1 MDSDLVLKIP
11 DPVQHRGLDPT
22 GSGSPTLRSRGY
34 LNTLRIKS
42 AYHVGKIFYFRNG
55 KEGWV
60 EFFSDL
66 IKDPWLFL

>member
-11 DPVQHRGLDPT
+11 DQVQHRGLDPT

-34 LNTLRIKS
+34 LNTLRIK
-42 AYHVGKIFYFRNG
+42 VGVSRGENIFYFRNG

-66 IKDPWLFL
+66 SKDP